1 MNNNAVIDDSWEAL
15 CEVVMV
21 FSVRNFNEHKAQTV
35 QITFFDGT
43 EPGMPPVNFRLPK
56 TTIPVLLMGGKERD
70 IFVMT
75 KLRPFEE
82 WGNYNYKLDVIR
94 PQIQENNSQSQVAN
108 APVMD

>member
-1 MNNNAVIDDSWEAL
+1 
-15 CEVVMV
+15 
-21 FSVRNFNEHKAQTV
+21 
-35 QITFFDGT
+35 
-43 EPGMPPVNFRLPK
+43 MPPVNFRIPK

-94 PQIQENNSQSQVAN
+94 P
-108 APVMD
+108 